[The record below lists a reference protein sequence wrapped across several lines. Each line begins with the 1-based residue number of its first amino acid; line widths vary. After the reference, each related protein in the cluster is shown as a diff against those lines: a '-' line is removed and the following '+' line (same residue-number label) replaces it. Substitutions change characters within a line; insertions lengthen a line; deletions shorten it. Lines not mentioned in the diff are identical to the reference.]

1 MRKFTIMVGLFIG
14 ATLVIGA
21 ASVSAQQATAN
32 QNQGQVQSQIG
43 GVGSASAVGMS
54 DQTQGQT
61 QSAAGGAGGSTVN
74 SGNSAIGI
82 SNSFNGSDPIRS
94 LPIPQAAQY
103 DTRGGPAYFGRPNYQ
118 STGPN
123 FLSMSA
129 LVGVL
134 NHMDLSEIEANDRGD
149 IELVGQLL
157 NELDD
162 IDELDADLDEGAPQ
176 FMLNN
181 DPDVMNTAGNNFKPI
196 AVVTLKATD
205 NNSMN
210 SASLAVALAAY
221 CKEVGGNRIVLVQ
234 EGVVKKLSSF
244 GVGIGL
250 ATNYASVGS
259 DGNDVGST
267 GAGGTGW
274 SWGEAQYF
282 SLPYLTAVIG
292 RE

>member
-1 MRKFTIMVGLFIG
+1 MRKLIVSLVGLFIG
-14 ATLVIGA
+14 ATLVCA
-21 ASVSAQQATAN
+21 ASVSAQQASAIQGQGQTQSQIGGLGSASAISD
-32 QNQGQVQSQIG
+32 QNQGQVQSQ
-43 GVGSASAVGMS
+43 SS
-54 DQTQGQT
+54 
-61 QSAAGGAGGSTVN
+61 AGGAVLN
-74 SGNSAIGI
+74 SGNSAVSF
-82 SNSFNGSDPIRS
+82 SNSFNGSEPIRS
-94 LPIPQAAQY
+94 LPIPQAAAY

-123 FLSMSA
+123 FMSMNN
-129 LVGVL
+129 LVSVL
-134 NHMDLSEIEANDRGD
+134 NHMDLNEIEANDEGD

-157 NELDD
+157 NALDD
-162 IDELDADLDEGAPQ
+162 EEILEVDGASAEENKPTFSLNSDAD
-176 FMLNN
+176 
-181 DPDVMNTAGNNFKPI
+181 VMSTAGGNFRPI

-210 SASLAVALAAY
+210 SASLAVALASYA
-221 CKEVGGNRIVLVQ
+221 KEVRGNRIVLIQ

-250 ATNYASVGS
+250 ASNYATVGS